1 MAKSSEPHLPET
13 IFIPDQTPH
22 IEEAVARPH
31 PLLETIKPLGR
42 YSERAFLHFCPR
54 RDNAIPFH
62 PAFVDGKPLKIGFS
76 AKLSARN
83 PRNLSGRQFA
93 NVCNLYSRVS
103 EIFRVASKWLKS
115 DSLDANIGPLQ
126 NFCLADLAVTSA
138 PSHNPKADSRE
149 GQNDSEIGDNPI
161 RFAETFDYAGHKYK
175 KEYVERGAMIAL
187 GVIGSIIFWI
197 YYAATGNRRGY
208 PTDRLHDEQ
217 NRNGQRDKKTRL

>member
-1 MAKSSEPHLPET
+1 VWRRAALAAVLVGVVTVFVVPRLGRPDAQAPAGVSFECRDIVAMAKSSEPHLPET

-103 EIFRVASKWLKS
+103 EIFRVASKGSVQSFSHIWFGLSGARHWLK
-115 DSLDANIGPLQ
+115 
-126 NFCLADLAVTSA
+126 
-138 PSHNPKADSRE
+138 R
-149 GQNDSEIGDNPI
+149 
-161 RFAETFDYAGHKYK
+161 
-175 KEYVERGAMIAL
+175 
-187 GVIGSIIFWI
+187 
-197 YYAATGNRRGY
+197 
-208 PTDRLHDEQ
+208 
-217 NRNGQRDKKTRL
+217 